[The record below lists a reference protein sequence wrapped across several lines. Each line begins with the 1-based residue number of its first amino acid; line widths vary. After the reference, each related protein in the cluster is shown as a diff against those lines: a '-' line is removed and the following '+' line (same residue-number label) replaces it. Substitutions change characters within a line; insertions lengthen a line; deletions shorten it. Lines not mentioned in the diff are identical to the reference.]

1 MTATLASL
9 AQDLEAGRTT
19 AVELVE
25 TCLAA
30 IRKEGGEGRAAF
42 VQVNERAL
50 DVAHAMDGL
59 RRAGNAP
66 SRFAGIPVSVKDL
79 FDAAGEVTRAGSIVR
94 SSVAPAGKDATVISR
109 LRRMGFIL
117 IGRTNMSEF
126 AYSGLGLNPH
136 YGTPKSV
143 FERNKGRAPGGS
155 SSGAA
160 VSVADGMAHAALGT
174 DTGGSCR
181 IPAAF
186 NRLVGFKPTAER
198 IPRDGVVPLST
209 TLDSVGP
216 LARSVGCCA
225 ALDSILAG
233 FDPLTPEARSVEHLR
248 IAVPATVALDNLEPE
263 VASGFETLLQTLSR
277 AGADIVEVRISAFSD
292 ALALQANGGFA
303 AAESYAF
310 HRGDLREKSDMF
322 DPRVLARIGRGANL
336 SAADYI
342 DLGKARSAVIER
354 ASLQLSGF
362 DAVLMPT
369 VPIIPPLLRV
379 LEVDEEFGR
388 LNALVLRNSSLV
400 NLIDGCAVSLPAGS
414 PYGPPVG
421 VTIAGL
427 AGDDRR
433 ILAIS
438 AGIEKLASTSD

>member
-9 AQDLEAGRTT
+9 AQDLEAGRITS
-19 AVELVE
+19 VELVE

-50 DVAHAMDGL
+50 DVAHAMDAQ
-59 RRAGNAP
+59 RRAGAAP

-79 FDAAGEVTRAGSIVR
+79 FDVAGEVTRAGSIVR
-94 SSVAPAGKDATVISR
+94 SSLAPAGKDATVISR

-143 FERNKGRAPGGS
+143 FERNRGRAPGGS

-160 VSVADGMAHAALGT
+160 ISVADGMAHAALGT

-198 IPRDGVVPLST
+198 IPHDGVVPLST

-216 LARSVGCCA
+216 LARSVACCA
-225 ALDSILAG
+225 TLDSILAG
-233 FDPLTPEARSVEHLR
+233 IEPVALELRSVEHLR
-248 IAVPATVALDNLEPE
+248 IAVPTTVVLDDLEPE
-263 VASGFETLLQTLSR
+263 VASAFETLLQTLSR
-277 AGADIVEVRISAFSD
+277 AGADIAEIRVSAFSD
-292 ALALQANGGFA
+292 ALGLQANGGFA

-310 HRGDLREKSDMF
+310 HRAELREKSDMF
-322 DPRVLARIGRGANL
+322 DPRVFVRIGRGANL

-342 DLGKARSAVIER
+342 DLGRARSAVIER
-354 ASLQLSGF
+354 ARLRLCGF

-369 VPIIPPLLRV
+369 VPIIPPVLRA
-379 LEVDEEFGR
+379 LESDEEFAR
-388 LNALVLRNSSLV
+388 VNALALRNSSV
-400 NLIDGCAVSLPAGS
+400 INLIDGCAVSLPVG
-414 PYGPPVG
+414 GPDGNPVG

-427 AGDDRR
+427 TGDDQR

-438 AGIEKLASTSD
+438 ASIEKFASTWN